1 MLFVALALVAAWA
14 AAGFL
19 LAPSLLRHP
28 IERKA
33 AAMLGREVAI
43 ARLRLN
49 PFTLSTTVEGLAI
62 TERGG
67 APLLRWDRLFVD
79 FQAWASLFKR
89 SWVFREI
96 DLEGASAR
104 LVLEPGGALNIDDIL
119 ARLTPSEAPPGA
131 APAGPPPAV
140 LIHRLRVEDTLMN
153 FIDRSGAETFTT
165 TLGPLRI
172 DLRDF
177 TTRTD
182 ARNAYSF
189 QGRSELGE
197 TFSWSGQFALAP
209 IRSEG
214 EFAIQNL
221 TLGKYHPYY
230 RGVVPFDIRGGAAD
244 VHSKYRLA
252 WGTTDREVRLIGAAC
267 ALRDLK
273 VSEHGKE
280 EIALD
285 APAAELKDGDIELLT
300 GVAMVGAITARG
312 GHVLMRKTAD
322 GHVNLL
328 DMLLPFFA
336 APAAVSAAPSKPATP
351 RPAPAPTTGPAPT
364 IRVGTISFFDYTLD
378 AEDQSPP
385 HPAKVRLDQINLTL
399 LGVDN
404 VPATT
409 EKGKL
414 DLRWNGEGTL
424 HAEGDLSLVG
434 LVGDLKVKLDGLD
447 VVPVGAYVE
456 PALDMRVTAGTFS
469 ADGRVHADLT
479 DAAKPE
485 FAFQGDARLMG
496 FTAVDGT
503 KHADFLRWRGVQM
516 TGVDYSLRRDRMRIQ
531 DLAIDGAD
539 ATLTRFE
546 DGSLNVATVLRLPA
560 TPEPAG
566 DDTEAP
572 AAGPAPAD
580 APAEA
585 PAATSPPAPPKPA
598 AADEGDTRVAHIR
611 LRDSRI
617 RVIDRAMQPAATFA
631 LTHIEGTLAGI
642 SSRPGAR
649 ADVKIGARVDDTAPV
664 SIEGQVDPL
673 GSDLF
678 SDLTLKGQGID
689 LGPLGPYSARYLG
702 YALDRARLDL
712 DMHYHLENRSLEGAN
727 LLTANPFLLGAKTDS
742 PDATHLP
749 VRLGLALLRD
759 RHGVIKLDVPVQ
771 GSLDD
776 PHFRLGRVILHALVN
791 VFAKLVTSPFTL
803 LARAFAGHDVDLSV
817 IDFRPGTAAI
827 DAEAKSR
834 LDALVKALTDRPG
847 LTLSIAGSSD
857 ASIDTDDLKRARLES
872 LVREAKWRS
881 LGRHDRESTP
891 ADGVVV
897 APEERAKYVKAAW
910 KTFREGRPAEE
921 GQPKPQTSDDMEA
934 WMLARITIGP
944 ADLTA
949 LAASRADAVRGYL
962 TAAGVEAARL
972 FVKSAV
978 AAPATP
984 GAATAGAA
992 RVALDLQ

>member
-1 MLFVALALVAAWA
+1 MGSRTRRLLIVALALVAAWA

-19 LAPSLLRHP
+19 LAPALLRHP
-28 IERKA
+28 IESKA
-33 AAMLGREVAI
+33 AALLGRDVAI
-43 ARLRLN
+43 RRLRLN
-49 PFTLSTTVEGLAI
+49 PLTLSATIEDLAI

-79 FQAWASLFKR
+79 FEAWASLFKR
-89 SWVFREI
+89 AWVFREI
-96 DLEGASAR
+96 HLEGASAR
-104 LVLEPGGALNIDDIL
+104 LVLEPGGALNIDDVL
-119 ARLTPSEAPPGA
+119 ARLSPPGA
-131 APAGPPPAV
+131 APSGPAPVV

-189 QGRSELGE
+189 QGRSESGE
-197 TFSWSGQFALAP
+197 AFSWSGHFALDP

-214 EFAIQNL
+214 EFAIENL

-244 VHSKYRLA
+244 VRSKYRVA
-252 WGTTDREVRLIGAAC
+252 WGATDREVRLTGASC
-267 ALRDLK
+267 TLRDLK
-273 VSEHGKE
+273 ISEHGKE

-285 APAAELKDGDIELLT
+285 APVAELKDGDIELLT
-300 GVAMVGAITARG
+300 GVAKVGTFATRG

-322 GHVNLL
+322 GHVNLI
-328 DMLLPFFA
+328 DMLMPFFA
-336 APAAVSAAPSKPATP
+336 TPVAPTSQAAAP
-351 RPAPAPTTGPAPT
+351 PAPLAGAAPTV
-364 IRVGTISFFDYTLD
+364 RLNEISFVDYALD
-378 AEDQSPP
+378 AEDLSPP
-385 HPAKVRLDQINLTL
+385 HPARAKLDRINLTL

-409 EKGKL
+409 SKGRL

-424 HAEGDLSLVG
+424 RAEGDLSLVG
-434 LVGDLKVKLDGLD
+434 LVGDLNVTLDGLD
-447 VVPVGAYVE
+447 IVPVGSYVE
-456 PALDMRVTAGTFS
+456 PAFDMRVTAGAFS
-469 ADGRVHADLT
+469 AAGRVHADLA
-479 DAAKPE
+479 DAARIE
-485 FAFQGDARLMG
+485 FAFQGDATLTG
-496 FTAVDGT
+496 FKAVDG
-503 KHADFLRWRGVQM
+503 ARRSDFLRWRSVRM
-516 TGVDYSLRRDRMRIQ
+516 TGVDYSLKRDRMRIK
-531 DLAIDGAD
+531 DLEIDGAD
-539 ATLTRFE
+539 ATLVRFE
-546 DGSLNVATVLRLPA
+546 DGSLNVATVLRIPQ

-566 DDTEAP
+566 DDSESPT
-572 AAGPAPAD
+572 AAGTAPPA

-585 PAATSPPAPPKPA
+585 PAATSPPAPPKPGA
-598 AADEGDTRVAHIR
+598 VDEGDTRVARIR
-611 LRDSRI
+611 LRDNRI

-631 LTHIEGTLAGI
+631 LTRIEGALAGI

-649 ADVKIGARVDDTAPV
+649 ADVKIGARVDDVAPV

-702 YALDRARLDL
+702 YALDRARLDV
-712 DMHYHLENRSLEGAN
+712 DMHYHLENRAVEGAN
-727 LLTANPFLLGAKTDS
+727 VLTANPFLLGAKTDS

-759 RHGVIKLDVPVQ
+759 RQGVIKLDVPVQ

-776 PHFRLGRVILHALVN
+776 PHFRLGRVILRALVN

-817 IDFRPGTAAI
+817 IDFRPGSAAL

-834 LDALVKALTDRPG
+834 LDALDKALTDRPG
-847 LTLSIAGSSD
+847 LTLQIAGLSD
-857 ASIDTDDLKRARLES
+857 ASIDTDDLKRARLET

-881 LGRHDRESTP
+881 LGRRDRESTQP
-891 ADGVVV
+891 ADVVV
-897 APEERAKYVKAAW
+897 APEERAKYVKSAW
-910 KTFREGRPAEE
+910 KAFREGRPAEE
-921 GQPKPQTSDDMEA
+921 GQPKPQTPDDMEA
-934 WMLARITIGP
+934 WILARIAIGP
-944 ADLTA
+944 ADLAT
-949 LAASRADAVRGYL
+949 LAAGRADAVRGYL

-972 FVKSAV
+972 FVKA
-978 AAPATP
+978 
-984 GAATAGAA
+984 GDAATAAPGAA

>member
-131 APAGPPPAV
+131 APAGPPPVV

-177 TTRTD
+177 TTRAD

-189 QGRSELGE
+189 QGRSESGE
-197 TFSWSGQFALAP
+197 AFSWSGQFALDP

-214 EFAIQNL
+214 EFAITGL

-244 VHSKYRLA
+244 VDSKYRLA

-273 VSEHGKE
+273 VSEHAKE
-280 EIALD
+280 EIALA
-285 APAAELKDGDIELLT
+285 APAAELKDGDIELLS
-300 GVAMVGAITARG
+300 GVATVGTITTRG

-336 APAAVSAAPSKPATP
+336 APAAVSAAPSKTATP

-364 IRVGTISFFDYTLD
+364 IRVGTISFVDYTLD

-404 VPATT
+404 IPATT

-447 VVPVGAYVE
+447 IVPVGPYVE

-469 ADGRVHADLT
+469 AEGRVHADLT
-479 DAAKPE
+479 DAARPE
-485 FAFQGDARLMG
+485 FAFQGDARLTG
-496 FTAVDGT
+496 FAAVDGV
-503 KHADFLRWRGVQM
+503 KLADFLRWRSVRM
-516 TGVDYSLRRDRMRIQ
+516 TGVDYSLRHDRMRVQ

-539 ATLTRFE
+539 ATLVRFE
-546 DGSLNVATVLRLPA
+546 DDSLNVATVLRMPP

-566 DDTEAP
+566 EATDAP
-572 AAGPAPAD
+572 AAEAAAAVPP
-580 APAEA
+580 A
-585 PAATSPPAPPKPA
+585 PAATPASVPA
-598 AADEGDTRVAHIR
+598 KAAPADEGDTRVAHIR
-611 LRDSRI
+611 LRDNRI

-631 LTHIEGTLAGI
+631 LTRIEGTLAGI

-649 ADVKIGARVDDTAPV
+649 ADVKIAARVDDVAPV

-702 YALDRARLDL
+702 YALDRARLDV
-712 DMHYHLENRSLEGAN
+712 DMHYHLENRAIEGAN
-727 LLTANPFLLGAKTDS
+727 VLTANPFLLGAKTDS

-776 PHFRLGRVILHALVN
+776 PHFRLGRVILRALVN

-817 IDFRPGTAAI
+817 IDFRPGSAAL

-834 LDALVKALTDRPG
+834 LDALNKALTDRPG
-847 LTLSIAGSSD
+847 LTLQIAGFSD
-857 ASIDTDDLKRARLES
+857 ASIDTDDLKRARLDA

-891 ADGVVV
+891 AADVAV

-910 KTFREGRPAEE
+910 KAFREGRPAEE
-921 GQPKPQTSDDMEA
+921 GQPKPQTPDDMEA
-934 WMLARITIGP
+934 WIVARIAIGP

-949 LAASRADAVRGYL
+949 LAASRADAVRGNL

-972 FVKSAV
+972 FVKSGDAAA
-978 AAPATP
+978 AAP
-984 GAATAGAA
+984 GAA